1 MSKIAQMLES
11 LVNDD
16 QAKAE
21 ELFHEYVVEKSREI
35 YEGLIES
42 ELDLEEG
49 DDQTD
54 DFMKDV
60 EVSDEEGEGEEMG
73 PEEEGEEEGEE
84 DEDEGDE
91 DEPATKGDIN
101 SLADAVRQLEAELSQ
116 MMGNDDGMGG
126 DDMGGMG
133 KAEELQIADLDSM
146 DQGFGDLETVREY
159 VEKVGAGHGAE
170 KKGSGES
177 NVNAKS
183 VVAGKNDMGGTAA
196 NIVGGGEGSEA
207 GTKGGLLDPSTKDL
221 TSGNVNVP
229 GSKTAT
235 KLSPV
240 TKGHGAE
247 KKGASEEGGTVK
259 TSLFRK

>member
-1 MSKIAQMLES
+1 MLES

-16 QAKAE
+16 QATAE

-60 EVSDEEGEGEEMG
+60 AADGSEEHEAGESDAEEKAEHEEGG
-73 PEEEGEEEGEE
+73 EEEGEEEGEE
-84 DEDEGDE
+84 GE

-101 SLADAVRQLEAELSQ
+101 SLTDAVRQLEAELAQ
-116 MMGNDDGMGG
+116 MMGHEGSEEGHE
-126 DDMGGMG
+126 GGMG
-133 KAEELQIADLDSM
+133 EPEELEIEDLDSM
-146 DQGFGDLETVREY
+146 GQGFGDLETVREY

-207 GTKGGLLDPSTKDL
+207 GTTGGLLAPQTKDQNG
-221 TSGNVNVP
+221 GNVNVP
-229 GSKTAT
+229 GSKNAT

-247 KKGASEEGGTVK
+247 KKGASEEGGTSK